1 MTTEPS
7 SQYRAC
13 ELQQTQK
20 QAKRKVL
27 YLHWA
32 SSRKEDVSDLL
43 DDWQVIRV
51 GSVQEARSAMQDDP
65 LRVVLVRFG
74 ELDHDRK
81 LAFEQLVEASPPLYW
96 IALLDADSIEQDGF
110 SQLIYDY
117 FFDYYTLPLTD
128 KLPFLSA
135 ALGHAYGLGAL
146 CDAEHE
152 QRRYREECQMVGA
165 SPAIR
170 LVFSQIRKV
179 AGVDATVLITG
190 SSGTGKEL
198 IAQAI
203 HQRSHRHKGPFVALN
218 CGALPE
224 NLVQA
229 ELFGHEKGAF
239 TGAHCRKIGRIEA
252 ATGGTLFLDEIGD
265 LSLSLQVNLLRFLQ
279 EETIER
285 LGGHETLYIDAR
297 VIAATHR
304 DLENEIKEG
313 AFREDLYYRLNVLSI
328 EVPDLKEREGDIEL
342 LANFFF
348 RKFTEGKH
356 YKVRGFSRRATAA
369 MNRHD
374 WPGNVREL
382 INRVR
387 KAIVMSD
394 NRLIT
399 AADLGLDNAGGGEA
413 VPTLEQARNQAERQ
427 AIRRSLKKTDHNVSS
442 AARLLGVSRVTL
454 YRLMEK
460 HRLHAAGKN

>member
-1 MTTEPS
+1 MTIKSEHLDKADNGKTVP
-7 SQYRAC
+7 
-13 ELQQTQK
+13 
-20 QAKRKVL
+20 RKVL
-27 YLHWA
+27 YLCLAAKQHEGIAA
-32 SSRKEDVSDLL
+32 SLEG
-43 DDWQVIRV
+43 WQVIKAN
-51 GSVQEARSAMQDDP
+51 SIQEARAAIYECKFQ
-65 LRVVLVRFG
+65 VVLVCLGDLTDEQRA
-74 ELDHDRK
+74 
-81 LAFEQLVEASPPLYW
+81 AFEQLVEESPPLHW
-96 IALLDADSIEQDGF
+96 IALIEADKVEKGTF
-110 SQLIYDY
+110 SQLIHDY
-117 FFDYYTLPLTD
+117 FFDYYTLPLAD
-128 KLPFLSA
+128 KTQYLSA
-135 ALGHAYGLGAL
+135 TLGHAHGLGCL
-146 CDAEHE
+146 RDMEYE

-165 SPAIR
+165 SPAIM

-198 IAQAI
+198 IARAI
-203 HQRSHRHKGPFVALN
+203 HQRSRRRAGPFVALN

-252 ATGGTLFLDEIGD
+252 AMGGTLFLDEIGD
-265 LSLSLQVNLLRFLQ
+265 LPLPLQVNLLRFLQ

-285 LGGHETLYIDAR
+285 VGGSETLYIDAR
-297 VIAATHR
+297 VIAATHK
-304 DLENEIKEG
+304 DLEEEVKEG
-313 AFREDLYYRLNVLSI
+313 EFREDLYYRLNVLSI

-348 RKFTEGKH
+348 RKFTEGQH
-356 YKVRGFSRRATAA
+356 HKVRGFSRKAISA

-387 KAIVMSD
+387 KAIVMTD

-399 AADLGLDNAGGGEA
+399 AADLGLESGEA
-413 VPTLEQARNQAERQ
+413 VSALPTLEQARDQAELQ
-427 AIRRSLKKTDHNVSS
+427 AIKRGLLHARNNVSL
-442 AARLLGVSRVTL
+442 AARMLGISRVTL
-454 YRLMEK
+454 YRLLEK
-460 HRLHAAGKN
+460 HRLLDAKKN

>member
-7 SQYRAC
+7 SQYRVC
-13 ELQQTQK
+13 EPQQAQ
-20 QAKRKVL
+20 RKVL

-32 SSRKEDVSDLL
+32 SSRDEEVFDLP

-51 GSVQEARSAMQDDP
+51 GSIPEARVAMQDGSF
-65 LRVVLVRFG
+65 RVALVRFDSLG
-74 ELDHDRK
+74 HEQK
-81 LAFEQLVEASPPLYW
+81 VAFEQLVEELPPLYW
-96 IALLDADSIEQDGF
+96 IALIDADSIEQSTF
-110 SQLIYDY
+110 NQLIYDY
-117 FFDYYTLPLTD
+117 FYDYYTLPLTD
-128 KLPFLSA
+128 KMPFLSA

-152 QRRYREECQMVGA
+152 QRCYQEECQMVGA
-165 SPAIR
+165 SPAIKM
-170 LVFSQIRKV
+170 VFNQIRKV

-198 IAQAI
+198 IARAI
-203 HQRSHRHKGPFVALN
+203 HQRSRRQKGPFVALN

-265 LSLSLQVNLLRFLQ
+265 LPLPLQVNLLRFLQ

-285 LGGHETLYIDAR
+285 LGGHETLHIDAR

-304 DLENEIKEG
+304 DLEEEVREG
-313 AFREDLYYRLNVLSI
+313 GFREDLYYRLNVLSI

-348 RKFTEGKH
+348 RKFTEGKS
-356 YKVRGFSRRATAA
+356 YKVRGFSRKATAA
-369 MNRHD
+369 MNCHD
-374 WPGNVREL
+374 WPGNVREM

-399 AADLGLDNAGGGEA
+399 AADLGLDNAGDGG
-413 VPTLEQARNQAERQ
+413 VMPTLEQARNQAERQ
-427 AIRRSLKKTDHNVSS
+427 AIRRSLKNTGHNVSS
-442 AARLLGVSRVTL
+442 AAQLLGVSRVTL

>member
-1 MTTEPS
+1 MTTLLNRKNRDDQEPEAT
-7 SQYRAC
+7 RA
-13 ELQQTQK
+13 
-20 QAKRKVL
+20 VL
-27 YLHWA
+27 YLHLSSHPESEALAGLDNWRVVRA
-32 SSRKEDVSDLL
+32 SSIAEASAAL
-43 DDWQVIRV
+43 DSEQFQVALAHI
-51 GSVQEARSAMQDDP
+51 
-65 LRVVLVRFG
+65 G
-74 ELDHDRK
+74 ELSD
-81 LAFEQLVEASPPLYW
+81 EQRSDFTRLVEKAPPLNW
-96 IALLDADSIEQDGF
+96 IALIEADHVHDGTICE
-110 SQLIYDY
+110 LIYDY
-117 FFDYYTLPLTD
+117 FFDYYTLPLKEKAPYLCAT
-128 KLPFLSA
+128 
-135 ALGHAYGLGAL
+135 LGHAWGLGRL
-146 CDAEHE
+146 RE
-152 QRRYREECQMVGA
+152 QEDELRRYREECQMVGA

-198 IAQAI
+198 IARAI
-203 HQRSHRHKGPFVALN
+203 HQRSQRRKGPFVALN

-224 NLVQA
+224 NLIQT

-252 ATGGTLFLDEIGD
+252 AGGGTLFLDEIGD
-265 LSLSLQVNLLRFLQ
+265 LPLSLQVNLLRFLQ

-304 DLENEIKEG
+304 DLEAEVQEG
-313 AFREDLYYRLNVLSI
+313 GFREDLYYRLNVLSI

-342 LANFFF
+342 LASFFF
-348 RKFTEGKH
+348 RKFTEGRH
-356 YKVRGFSRRATAA
+356 HKVRGFSRRAIAA
-369 MNRHD
+369 MNGHD

-399 AADLGLDNAGGGEA
+399 AADLGLDKSMAGQA
-413 VPTLEQARNQAERQ
+413 TPTLEEARHQAERQ
-427 AIRRSLKKTDHNVSS
+427 AIRRSLRKAGNNVSA
-442 AARLLGVSRVTL
+442 AARQLGISRVTL

-460 HRLHAAGKN
+460 HHLAGSK

>member
-1 MTTEPS
+1 MTTGS
-7 SQYRAC
+7 KHQSRADD
-13 ELQQTQK
+13 
-20 QAKRKVL
+20 AKSAPRKVL
-27 YLHWA
+27 YLHL
-32 SSRKEDVSDLL
+32 SPHQHEDISCLL
-43 DDWQVIRV
+43 DDWLVVRANSIREAQAAMYDCKFQV
-51 GSVQEARSAMQDDP
+51 A
-65 LRVVLVRFG
+65 LVHFG
-74 ELDHDRK
+74 EYDDEQQ
-81 LAFEQLVEASPPLYW
+81 LAFEQLVEESPPLNW
-96 IALLDADSIEQDGF
+96 IALLEADNVDKGAF
-110 SQLIYDY
+110 SQLIHDY
-117 FFDYYTLPLTD
+117 FFDYYTLPLSG
-128 KLPFLSA
+128 KEHYLSA
-135 ALGHAYGLGAL
+135 TLGHAYGLGQL
-146 CDAEHE
+146 RELEYE

-165 SPAIR
+165 SPAIM

-203 HQRSHRHKGPFVALN
+203 HQRSRRRLGPFVALN

-224 NLVQA
+224 HLVQA

-252 ATGGTLFLDEIGD
+252 AMGGTLFLDEIGD
-265 LSLSLQVNLLRFLQ
+265 LPLPLQVNLLRFLQ

-285 LGGHETLYIDAR
+285 LGGNDTLYIDAR
-297 VIAATHR
+297 VIAATHK
-304 DLENEIKEG
+304 DLQEEVKAGE
-313 AFREDLYYRLNVLSI
+313 FREDLYYRLNVLSI

-356 YKVRGFSRRATAA
+356 HKVRGFSRKAVAA
-369 MNRHD
+369 MNHHN

-387 KAIVMSD
+387 KAIVMTE

-399 AADLGLDNAGGGEA
+399 AADLGLENPEVDQML
-413 VPTLEQARNQAERQ
+413 PTLEQVRDQAELQAIKRGLLHARN
-427 AIRRSLKKTDHNVSS
+427 NVSF
-442 AARLLGVSRVTL
+442 AARLLGISRVTL

-460 HRLHAAGKN
+460 HHLLDSKKG

>member
-1 MTTEPS
+1 MI
-7 SQYRAC
+7 
-13 ELQQTQK
+13 K
-20 QAKRKVL
+20 QSNTSKREGGNISIQRKLL
-27 YLHWA
+27 YLDL
-32 SSRKEDVSDLL
+32 SSTNQHVIDGVL
-43 DDWQVIRV
+43 DGWQVSRTHNIE
-51 GSVQEARSAMQDDP
+51 EARAF
-65 LRVVLVRFG
+65 LNEYRFHVALVRFG
-74 ELDHDRK
+74 ELDPELHV
-81 LAFEQLVEASPPLYW
+81 AFEQLVEESPPLNW
-96 IALLDADSIEQDGF
+96 IALIDAEQTGKSGF

-117 FFDYYTLPLTD
+117 FFDYYTLPLGD
-128 KLPFLSA
+128 QLPFLA
-135 ALGHAYGLGAL
+135 ATLGHAYGLGQL
-146 CDAEHE
+146 HDAEHE
-152 QRRYREECQMVGA
+152 QRCYREECQMVGA
-165 SPAIR
+165 SPAIM
-170 LVFSQIRKV
+170 LIFGQIRKV

-198 IAQAI
+198 IARAI
-203 HQRSHRHKGPFVALN
+203 HQRSRRRTGPFVALN

-224 NLVQA
+224 NLIQA

-265 LSLSLQVNLLRFLQ
+265 LPLPLQVNLLRFLQ

-285 LGGHETLYIDAR
+285 LGGNDTLYIDAR

-304 DLENEIKEG
+304 ELRKEIKAG
-313 AFREDLYYRLNVLSI
+313 TFREDLYYRLNVLSI

-348 RKFTEGKH
+348 RKFTQGQSG
-356 YKVRGFSRRATAA
+356 KVRGFSRKAMAA

-399 AADLGLDNAGGGEA
+399 AADLGLESAHSCHK
-413 VPTLEQARNQAERQ
+413 VQTLEQARDQAERQ
-427 AIRRSLKKTDHNVSS
+427 AIKSCLQHASNNVSS

-454 YRLMEK
+454 YRLLEK
-460 HRLHAAGKN
+460 HQLTAGRE

>member
-1 MTTEPS
+1 MTTETTS
-7 SQYRAC
+7 RCRAR
-13 ELQQTQK
+13 EPEQTQ
-20 QAKRKVL
+20 RKVL
-27 YLHWA
+27 YLHW
-32 SSRKEDVSDLL
+32 SSAREEEVTELL

-51 GSVQEARSAMQDDP
+51 GSVQEARAAMQDCP
-65 LRVVLVRFG
+65 FRVALVRFG
-74 ELDHDRK
+74 ELDHERQV
-81 LAFEQLVEASPPLYW
+81 AFEQLVEESPPLYW
-96 IALLDADSIEQDGF
+96 IALIDADSAEQSTF

-128 KLPFLSA
+128 KIPFLSA
-135 ALGHAYGLGAL
+135 TLGHAYGLGAL

-152 QRRYREECQMVGA
+152 QRRYQEECQMVGA

-179 AGVDATVLITG
+179 AGVDATVLIAG
-190 SSGTGKEL
+190 NSGTGKEL
-198 IAQAI
+198 VARAI
-203 HQRSHRHKGPFVALN
+203 HQRSRRRLGPFVALN

-265 LSLSLQVNLLRFLQ
+265 LPLSLQVNLLRFLQ

-304 DLENEIKEG
+304 DLEDEIKQG

-328 EVPDLKEREGDIEL
+328 EVPDLKERDGDIEL

-348 RKFTEGKH
+348 RKFTEGRQH
-356 YKVRGFSRRATAA
+356 KVRGFSRKAMAA

-374 WPGNVREL
+374 WPGNVREM

-399 AADLGLDNAGGGEA
+399 ATDLGLNKGGSEGT
-413 VPTLEQARNQAERQ
+413 VPTLEQARHQAERQ
-427 AIRRSLKKTDHNVSS
+427 AIRCSLKKADHNVTS
-442 AARLLGVSRVTL
+442 AARMLGVSRVTL

-460 HRLHAAGKN
+460 HRLNEAGKN

>member
-1 MTTEPS
+1 MTTEPIT
-7 SQYRAC
+7 QCRAR
-13 ELQQTQK
+13 EPQQTP
-20 QAKRKVL
+20 RKVL
-27 YLHWA
+27 YLDWL
-32 SSRKEDVSDLL
+32 SSREEGVTDLL

-51 GSVQEARSAMQDDP
+51 GSVQEARAAMQDCVF
-65 LRVVLVRFG
+65 RVALVRFDK
-74 ELDHDRK
+74 LDPERK
-81 LAFEQLVEASPPLYW
+81 VAFEQLVEASPPLYW

-128 KLPFLSA
+128 KMHFLSA
-135 ALGHAYGLGAL
+135 TLGHAYGLGDL

-152 QRRYREECQMVGA
+152 LRRYREECQMVGA

-198 IAQAI
+198 IARAI
-203 HQRSHRHKGPFVALN
+203 HQRSRRHKGPFVALN

-239 TGAHCRKIGRIEA
+239 TGAHCRKTGRIEA
-252 ATGGTLFLDEIGD
+252 AMGGTLFLDEIGE
-265 LSLSLQVNLLRFLQ
+265 LPLPLQVNLLRFLQ

-304 DLENEIKEG
+304 DLEQEIKEG

-328 EVPDLKEREGDIEL
+328 EVPDLKERDGDIEL

-348 RKFTEGKH
+348 RKFTEGQNH
-356 YKVRGFSRRATAA
+356 KVRGFSRKATAA

-399 AADLGLDNAGGGEA
+399 AADLGLEHTGDGESGGP
-413 VPTLEQARNQAERQ
+413 VPTLEQARHQAERQ
-427 AIRRSLKKTDHNVSS
+427 AIRRSLKKAGHNVTC

-460 HRLHAAGKN
+460 HQLHEAAKD

>member
-1 MTTEPS
+1 MITKAEHQSRESDNKP
-7 SQYRAC
+7 AP
-13 ELQQTQK
+13 
-20 QAKRKVL
+20 RKVL
-27 YLHWA
+27 YLHL
-32 SSRKEDVSDLL
+32 SPGKGEDIAALL
-43 DDWQVIRV
+43 EDWLVVRV
-51 GSVQEARSAMQDDP
+51 NSVQEARAAVYDCKFQ
-65 LRVVLVRFG
+65 VALVRFD
-74 ELDHDRK
+74 ELDQEQR
-81 LAFEQLVEASPPLYW
+81 LAFEQLVEEAPPINW
-96 IALLDADSIEQDGF
+96 IALVESEKVDKGAL
-110 SQLIYDY
+110 SQLIHDY
-117 FFDYYTLPLTD
+117 FFDYYTLPLGD
-128 KLPFLSA
+128 KGRYLSA
-135 ALGHAYGLGAL
+135 TLGHAYGLGQL
-146 CDAEHE
+146 RDLEYE

-165 SPAIR
+165 SPAIM

-198 IAQAI
+198 IARAI
-203 HQRSHRHKGPFVALN
+203 HQRSRRQMGPFVALN

-252 ATGGTLFLDEIGD
+252 AMGGTLFLDEIGD
-265 LSLSLQVNLLRFLQ
+265 LPLPLQVNLLRFLQ

-285 LGGHETLYIDAR
+285 VGGTETLYIDAR

-304 DLENEIKEG
+304 DLKEEVKDG
-313 AFREDLYYRLNVLSI
+313 GFREDLYYRLNVLSI
-328 EVPDLKEREGDIEL
+328 EVPDLKAREGDIEL

-348 RKFTEGKH
+348 RKFTEGQH
-356 YKVRGFSRRATAA
+356 HKVRGFSRKAIAA
-369 MNRHD
+369 MNQHD

-387 KAIVMSD
+387 KAIVMTE

-399 AADLGLDNAGGGEA
+399 AADLGLESPEA
-413 VPTLEQARNQAERQ
+413 SRMLPTLEQARDQAEVQ
-427 AIRRSLKKTDHNVSS
+427 AIKRGLLHAHNNVSS
-442 AARLLGVSRVTL
+442 AARLLGVSRMTL

-460 HRLHAAGKN
+460 HQLLDSKKE

>member
-1 MTTEPS
+1 MITKAEHQS
-7 SQYRAC
+7 RASDN
-13 ELQQTQK
+13 K
-20 QAKRKVL
+20 PAPRKVL
-27 YLHWA
+27 YLHL
-32 SSRKEDVSDLL
+32 SPGKGEDIAALL
-43 DDWQVIRV
+43 EDWLVVRV
-51 GSVQEARSAMQDDP
+51 NSVQEARAAVYDCKFQ
-65 LRVVLVRFG
+65 VALVRFD
-74 ELDHDRK
+74 ELDQEQR
-81 LAFEQLVEASPPLYW
+81 LAFEQLVEEAPPINW
-96 IALLDADSIEQDGF
+96 IALVESEKVDKGAL
-110 SQLIYDY
+110 SQLIHDY
-117 FFDYYTLPLTD
+117 FFDYYTLPLGD
-128 KLPFLSA
+128 KGRYLSA
-135 ALGHAYGLGAL
+135 TLGHAYGLEQL
-146 CDAEHE
+146 RDLEYE

-165 SPAIR
+165 SPAIM

-198 IAQAI
+198 IARAI
-203 HQRSHRHKGPFVALN
+203 HQRSRRQMGPFVALN

-252 ATGGTLFLDEIGD
+252 AMGGTLFLDEIGD
-265 LSLSLQVNLLRFLQ
+265 LPLPLQVNLLRFLQ

-285 LGGHETLYIDAR
+285 VGGTETLYIDAR

-304 DLENEIKEG
+304 DLKEEVKDG
-313 AFREDLYYRLNVLSI
+313 GFREDLYYRLNVLSI

-348 RKFTEGKH
+348 RKFTEGQH
-356 YKVRGFSRRATAA
+356 HKVRGFSRKAIAA
-369 MNRHD
+369 MNQHD

-387 KAIVMSD
+387 KAIVMTE

-399 AADLGLDNAGGGEA
+399 AADLGLESPEA
-413 VPTLEQARNQAERQ
+413 SRTLPTLEQARDQAEVQ
-427 AIRRSLKKTDHNVSS
+427 AIKRGLLHAHNNVSS
-442 AARLLGVSRVTL
+442 AARLLGVSRMTL

-460 HRLHAAGKN
+460 HQLLDSKKE

>member
-1 MTTEPS
+1 MATI
-7 SQYRAC
+7 
-13 ELQQTQK
+13 LNK
-20 QAKRKVL
+20 QHRGAPAPEATRTVL
-27 YLHWA
+27 YLHL
-32 SSRKEDVSDLL
+32 SSQPET
-43 DDWQVIRV
+43 
-51 GSVQEARSAMQDDP
+51 EALAG
-65 LRVVLVRFG
+65 LENWRVVRTHSITEACSALNQEPFQVALAHIG
-74 ELDHDRK
+74 ELSD
-81 LAFEQLVEASPPLYW
+81 EQRGDLERLVENAPPLNW
-96 IALLDADSIEQDGF
+96 IALIDAGHVNDGAT
-110 SQLIYDY
+110 SALIYDY
-117 FFDYYTLPLTD
+117 FFDYYTLPLKD
-128 KLPFLSA
+128 KAPYLCA
-135 ALGHAYGLGAL
+135 TLGHAWGLGKL
-146 CDAEHE
+146 RE
-152 QRRYREECQMVGA
+152 QEDELRRYREECQMVGA

-190 SSGTGKEL
+190 GSGTGKEL
-198 IAQAI
+198 IARAI
-203 HQRSHRHKGPFVALN
+203 HQRSHRRKGPFVALN

-224 NLVQA
+224 NLIQA

-252 ATGGTLFLDEIGD
+252 AGGGTLFLDEIGD
-265 LSLSLQVNLLRFLQ
+265 LPLSLQVNLLRFLQ

-304 DLENEIKEG
+304 DLEEEVKEG
-313 AFREDLYYRLNVLSI
+313 GFREDLYYRLNVLSI

-348 RKFTEGKH
+348 RKFTEGRH
-356 YKVRGFSRRATAA
+356 HKVRGFSRRAIAA
-369 MNRHD
+369 MNGHD

-399 AADLGLDNAGGGEA
+399 AVDLGLECGGEQA
-413 VPTLEQARNQAERQ
+413 VPTLEEARNQAERQ
-427 AIRRSLKKTDHNVSS
+427 AIRRSLRKAGNNVS
-442 AARLLGVSRVTL
+442 AAAKLLGVSRVTL

-460 HRLHAAGKN
+460 HRLPGPK